1 LRRGF
6 RGLVGHLD
14 ADGGGA
20 SLEFGRLALWRRAE
34 PCDKP
39 GRRRKPG
46 NPGTGPFAAMTQRD
60 DANAPDPEAGPRD
73 PEAPKRTEDSDPLA
87 GEILRLVEQRGPGKS
102 ICPSEVAR
110 SFAEE
115 RRKPTDPP
123 DLWRKYL
130 PAVRQQAKN
139 LARQGRISILRK
151 GKPVDPTVPVKGV
164 VRLSLPVGD
173 DTRSDE
179 APE

>member
-1 LRRGF
+1 
-6 RGLVGHLD
+6 
-14 ADGGGA
+14 
-20 SLEFGRLALWRRAE
+20 
-34 PCDKP
+34 
-39 GRRRKPG
+39 
-46 NPGTGPFAAMTQRD
+46 MTERD
-60 DANAPDPEAGPRD
+60 DRPAPDPEDAPRPAD
-73 PEAPKRTEDSDPLA
+73 ASKRTPRATEDSDPLA
-87 GEILRLVEQRGPGKS
+87 GEILRLVAERGPGKS

-115 RRKPTDPP
+115 RRKPSDPP

-164 VRLSLPVGD
+164 VRLSLPVD
-173 DTRSDE
+173 DGSGEDGP
-179 APE
+179 A

>member
-1 LRRGF
+1 
-6 RGLVGHLD
+6 
-14 ADGGGA
+14 
-20 SLEFGRLALWRRAE
+20 
-34 PCDKP
+34 
-39 GRRRKPG
+39 
-46 NPGTGPFAAMTQRD
+46 MTEHD
-60 DANAPDPEAGPRD
+60 DPNR
-73 PEAPKRTEDSDPLA
+73 PKRTPRATEDSDPLA

-110 SFAEE
+110 TFAEE
-115 RRKPTDPP
+115 RRKPSDPP

-164 VRLSLPVGD
+164 VRLSLPVEDESG
-173 DTRSDE
+173 SDG
-179 APE
+179 AD

>member
-1 LRRGF
+1 
-6 RGLVGHLD
+6 
-14 ADGGGA
+14 
-20 SLEFGRLALWRRAE
+20 
-34 PCDKP
+34 
-39 GRRRKPG
+39 
-46 NPGTGPFAAMTQRD
+46 MTEQD
-60 DANAPDPEAGPRD
+60 DPNR
-73 PEAPKRTEDSDPLA
+73 PKRTEDSDPLA

-164 VRLSLPVGD
+164 VRLSLPVDGGAD
-173 DTRSDE
+173 S
-179 APE
+179 AKQG

>member
-1 LRRGF
+1 MT
-6 RGLVGHLD
+6 D
-14 ADGGGA
+14 QNDPSNEPSAAPGA
-20 SLEFGRLALWRRAE
+20 E
-34 PCDKP
+34 
-39 GRRRKPG
+39 
-46 NPGTGPFAAMTQRD
+46 
-60 DANAPDPEAGPRD
+60 DPNR
-73 PEAPKRTEDSDPLA
+73 PKRTEDSDPLA
-87 GEILRLVEQRGPGKS
+87 GEILRLIEQRGPGKS

-164 VRLSLPVGD
+164 VRLSLPVEAEERGD
-173 DTRSDE
+173 DS
-179 APE
+179 

>member
-1 LRRGF
+1 
-6 RGLVGHLD
+6 
-14 ADGGGA
+14 
-20 SLEFGRLALWRRAE
+20 
-34 PCDKP
+34 
-39 GRRRKPG
+39 
-46 NPGTGPFAAMTQRD
+46 MTQHD
-60 DANAPDPEAGPRD
+60 DAPTSTGHADTDGPG
-73 PEAPKRTEDSDPLA
+73 APKRTEDSDPLA

-110 SFAEE
+110 SFAEA

-173 DTRSDE
+173 DQGSDSRT
-179 APE
+179 PD